1 VPRGDR
7 KAVRRELERIQPVA
21 VQVRVGLAHHLFA
34 HVVAGAHNDIEH
46 GRYIVEPVA
55 RRSSAPVLP
64 LLSTALLRNSLFAK
78 IIVVKG
84 KSSFAPEFDQRNTK
98 RNQRTYEQ

>member
-1 VPRGDR
+1 MACADRLRNPRQR
-7 KAVRRELERIQPVA
+7 LRE
-21 VQVRVGLAHHLFA
+21 GLARWGQVFMQSY
-34 HVVAGAHNDIEH
+34 GQ
-46 GRYIVEPVA
+46 
-55 RRSSAPVLP
+55 APVLP

-84 KSSFAPEFDQRNTK
+84 KSIFAPEFDQRNTK